1 MERQLAAFKHL
12 LEIMEDLRAKCPW
25 DRKQTMES
33 LRKLTIEE
41 MYELADAILEK
52 DMEGIKEE
60 IGDLFL
66 HLVFYSK
73 IGSEKG
79 AFDVADAL
87 EAVNE
92 KLIRRHPH
100 IYGDLEVTSE
110 EDVQNNWEQLKLK
123 EGKKSLLEGVPNSL
137 PALVKAYRLQEKTS
151 KVGFEWETTEQVWA
165 KVEEEMGEFK
175 EAKAQ
180 NAGHD
185 KLEDEFGDILFSLVN
200 YARFMNID
208 PEIALERTNKKFKSR
223 FEFIEKN
230 APKPLIEMDLES
242 MDVLWNRAKKE
253 LKN

>member
-100 IYGDLEVTSE
+100 IYGDLKVTSE
-110 EDVQNNWEQLKLK
+110 EDVQSNWEQLKLK
-123 EGKKSLLEGVPNSL
+123 EGKKSILEGVPNSL
-137 PALVKAYRLQEKTS
+137 PALVKAYRLQEKTA
-151 KVGFEWETTEQVWA
+151 KVGFEWENPEQVWA
-165 KVEEEMGEFK
+165 KVEEEIGEFQ
-175 EAKAQ
+175 EAKVK
-180 NAGHD
+180 NEGHD
-185 KLEDEFGDILFSLVN
+185 RLEDEFGDILFALVN
-200 YARFMNID
+200 YARFMDID

-242 MDVLWNRAKKE
+242 MDALWNQAKK
-253 LKN
+253 KASR